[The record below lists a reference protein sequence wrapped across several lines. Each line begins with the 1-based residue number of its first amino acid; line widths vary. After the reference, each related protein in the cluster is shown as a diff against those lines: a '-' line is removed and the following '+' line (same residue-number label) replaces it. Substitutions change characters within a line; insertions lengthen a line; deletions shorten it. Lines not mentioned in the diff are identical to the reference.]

1 MLQQQK
7 RSGVR
12 YENPRSAAAEEGVV
26 RLLCQEP
33 ELFQR
38 IEPPDA
44 EWFSSPE
51 LKHLY
56 ALLLECARRGAP
68 VSLAAMSEQLSPEEM
83 NLLTGIIHRSDD
95 SSQRS
100 KALADYIQI
109 IRDEALRRN
118 NEDLREAALRM
129 KKRKAYGE
137 KV

>member
-1 MLQQQK
+1 MK
-7 RSGVR
+7 
-12 YENPRSAAAEEGVV
+12 EAAWA
-26 RLLCQEP
+26 
-33 ELFQR
+33 ELFRR

-44 EWFSSPE
+44 EAFSSPE
-51 LKHLY
+51 LAHLY
-56 ALLLECARRGAP
+56 SLLREAAARGAP
-68 VSLAAMSEQLSPEEM
+68 ASLAAMSEQLTPEEM